1 MATLYWWCCFEYSR
15 HLQVKVKA
23 LCHHYDCVTPWH
35 EITEDLILHVTPCR
49 HLKEEYV
56 RQRVAYLT
64 GYSVVQNNAT
74 VTLIGAEVFC
84 ELYRSSI
91 SITET
96 DRVVEDYITS
106 SFSTAQENQL
116 AFKHQLSHCGFGEMD
131 RIATRTRG
139 ATKNATETRTN
150 KTKVLHERKRCAIR
164 VVFILYNGIF

>member
-1 MATLYWWCCFEYSR
+1 M
-15 HLQVKVKA
+15 KA
-23 LCHHYDCVTPWH
+23 LCRHYDCVTPRH

-84 ELYRSSI
+84 ELFRSSI

-106 SFSTAQENQL
+106 FFRRLKKTSLHSNINSVIVVLAKWTESPHEQEGQLKTQLRPAQIKQKFFMKENVVP
-116 AFKHQLSHCGFGEMD
+116 FVLS
-131 RIATRTRG
+131 
-139 ATKNATETRTN
+139 
-150 KTKVLHERKRCAIR
+150 
-164 VVFILYNGIF
+164 LYNGIF